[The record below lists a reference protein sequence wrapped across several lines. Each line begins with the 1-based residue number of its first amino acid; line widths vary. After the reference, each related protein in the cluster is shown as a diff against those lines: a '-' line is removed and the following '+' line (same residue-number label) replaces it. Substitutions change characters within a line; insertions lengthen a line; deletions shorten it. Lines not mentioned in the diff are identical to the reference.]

1 MLLLLQIILCC
12 LLYLALV
19 KCAVRDSGRN
29 CLYFYPDAYL
39 DEAQKRGIADKTE
52 ELRRYV
58 IQVKTGEESG
68 IARRLKNQAI
78 RAEVP
83 IENRPIRSGGAWT
96 KKEYILF
103 PGYVF
108 LDMDFT
114 ARNYYRVKEVPGVIR
129 FLGDSKA
136 PSTLSYLEAEWIR
149 ILSGNGEPLE
159 PTLVREDGSG
169 GITVISGVLKQLEN
183 RVLKWDKRS
192 RKATFEITIC
202 GEARQVQ
209 LGIEVEGGGE
219 LQEAGSDASQDA
231 AQPLL
236 QDAT

>member
-1 MLLLLQIILCC
+1 M
-12 LLYLALV
+12 
-19 KCAVRDSGRN
+19 
-29 CLYFYPDAYL
+29 
-39 DEAQKRGIADKTE
+39 
-52 ELRRYV
+52 
-58 IQVKTGEESG
+58 
-68 IARRLKNQAI
+68 
-78 RAEVP
+78 
-83 IENRPIRSGGAWT
+83 
-96 KKEYILF
+96 
-103 PGYVF
+103 
-108 LDMDFT
+108 
-114 ARNYYRVKEVPGVIR
+114 IR

-149 ILSGNGEPLE
+149 ILSGSGEPLE

-209 LGIEVEGGGE
+209 LGIEVESGGE
-219 LQEAGSDASQDA
+219 LQEVGSDASQDA

>member
-1 MLLLLQIILCC
+1 MW
-12 LLYLALV
+12 
-19 KCAVRDSGRN
+19 
-29 CLYFYPDAYL
+29 
-39 DEAQKRGIADKTE
+39 
-52 ELRRYV
+52 YV

-68 IARRLKNQAI
+68 IARKLKNQAI

-149 ILSGNGEPLE
+149 ILSGSGEPLE

-209 LGIEVEGGGE
+209 LGIEVESG
-219 LQEAGSDASQDA
+219 AGSWKRCFTGCGTAIITRRNLKHDRLIRPGCVRDAGINKRN
-231 AQPLL
+231 
-236 QDAT
+236 

>member
-1 MLLLLQIILCC
+1 M
-12 LLYLALV
+12 
-19 KCAVRDSGRN
+19 
-29 CLYFYPDAYL
+29 
-39 DEAQKRGIADKTE
+39 
-52 ELRRYV
+52 
-58 IQVKTGEESG
+58 
-68 IARRLKNQAI
+68 
-78 RAEVP
+78 
-83 IENRPIRSGGAWT
+83 
-96 KKEYILF
+96 
-103 PGYVF
+103 
-108 LDMDFT
+108 
-114 ARNYYRVKEVPGVIR
+114 
-129 FLGDSKA
+129 
-136 PSTLSYLEAEWIR
+136 IR

>member
-1 MLLLLQIILCC
+1 MW
-12 LLYLALV
+12 
-19 KCAVRDSGRN
+19 
-29 CLYFYPDAYL
+29 
-39 DEAQKRGIADKTE
+39 
-52 ELRRYV
+52 YV

-68 IARRLKNQAI
+68 IARKLKNQAI

-136 PSTLSYLEAEWIR
+136 HRHCPIWKL
-149 ILSGNGEPLE
+149 NGSESFPAVESLW
-159 PTLVREDGSG
+159 
-169 GITVISGVLKQLEN
+169 N
-183 RVLKWDKRS
+183 RLW
-192 RKATFEITIC
+192 
-202 GEARQVQ
+202 
-209 LGIEVEGGGE
+209 
-219 LQEAGSDASQDA
+219 
-231 AQPLL
+231 
-236 QDAT
+236 

>member
-1 MLLLLQIILCC
+1 MW
-12 LLYLALV
+12 
-19 KCAVRDSGRN
+19 
-29 CLYFYPDAYL
+29 
-39 DEAQKRGIADKTE
+39 
-52 ELRRYV
+52 YV
-58 IQVKTGEESG
+58 IQVKTGEENG
-68 IARRLKNQAI
+68 IARKLKNQAI

-149 ILSGNGEPLE
+149 ILFRQWRATGTDYGKGRRKRWYHCHQRSFKA
-159 PTLVREDGSG
+159 VR
-169 GITVISGVLKQLEN
+169 KQSFK
-183 RVLKWDKRS
+183 V
-192 RKATFEITIC
+192 
-202 GEARQVQ
+202 G
-209 LGIEVEGGGE
+209 
-219 LQEAGSDASQDA
+219 
-231 AQPLL
+231 
-236 QDAT
+236 

>member
-1 MLLLLQIILCC
+1 MW
-12 LLYLALV
+12 
-19 KCAVRDSGRN
+19 
-29 CLYFYPDAYL
+29 
-39 DEAQKRGIADKTE
+39 
-52 ELRRYV
+52 YV

-68 IARRLKNQAI
+68 IARKLKNQAI

-149 ILSGNGEPLE
+149 ILSGSGEPLE
-159 PTLVREDGSG
+159 PTLVREDRSG
-169 GITVISGVLKQLEN
+169 GITVISGVLWWMLPTMR
-183 RVLKWDKRS
+183 RVKAIILISLKLLKLTQPFVRCFHLVIGRS
-192 RKATFEITIC
+192 PSGMRT
-202 GEARQVQ
+202 
-209 LGIEVEGGGE
+209 
-219 LQEAGSDASQDA
+219 SM
-231 AQPLL
+231 
-236 QDAT
+236 

>member
-1 MLLLLQIILCC
+1 MW
-12 LLYLALV
+12 
-19 KCAVRDSGRN
+19 
-29 CLYFYPDAYL
+29 
-39 DEAQKRGIADKTE
+39 
-52 ELRRYV
+52 YV

-114 ARNYYRVKEVPGVIR
+114 ARNY
-129 FLGDSKA
+129 
-136 PSTLSYLEAEWIR
+136 YLEAEWIR

>member
-1 MLLLLQIILCC
+1 MW
-12 LLYLALV
+12 
-19 KCAVRDSGRN
+19 
-29 CLYFYPDAYL
+29 
-39 DEAQKRGIADKTE
+39 
-52 ELRRYV
+52 YV
-58 IQVKTGEESG
+58 IQVKTGEENG
-68 IARRLKNQAI
+68 IARKLKNQAI

-169 GITVISGVLKQLEN
+169 GITVSSGVLKWN
-183 RVLKWDKRS
+183 KRS

-219 LQEAGSDASQDA
+219 LQKAGSDASQDA

>member
-1 MLLLLQIILCC
+1 MRTVPSG
-12 LLYLALV
+12 LV
-19 KCAVRDSGRN
+19 GHG
-29 CLYFYPDAYL
+29 
-39 DEAQKRGIADKTE
+39 QKRNIFCSLDT
-52 ELRRYV
+52 
-58 IQVKTGEESG
+58 
-68 IARRLKNQAI
+68 
-78 RAEVP
+78 
-83 IENRPIRSGGAWT
+83 
-96 KKEYILF
+96 
-103 PGYVF
+103 VF

-202 GEARQVQ
+202 GEARQAQ
-209 LGIEVEGGGE
+209 LGIEVESGGE
-219 LQEAGSDASQDA
+219 LQEVGSDASQDA

>member
-1 MLLLLQIILCC
+1 MW
-12 LLYLALV
+12 
-19 KCAVRDSGRN
+19 
-29 CLYFYPDAYL
+29 
-39 DEAQKRGIADKTE
+39 
-52 ELRRYV
+52 YV

-68 IARRLKNQAI
+68 IARKLKNQAI

-96 KKEYILF
+96 KKEY
-103 PGYVF
+103 
-108 LDMDFT
+108 MDFT

-149 ILSGNGEPLE
+149 ILSGSGEPLE

-209 LGIEVEGGGE
+209 LGIEVESGGE
-219 LQEAGSDASQDA
+219 LQEVGSDASQDA

>member
-1 MLLLLQIILCC
+1 MW
-12 LLYLALV
+12 
-19 KCAVRDSGRN
+19 
-29 CLYFYPDAYL
+29 
-39 DEAQKRGIADKTE
+39 
-52 ELRRYV
+52 YV

-68 IARRLKNQAI
+68 IARKLKNQAI

-114 ARNYYRVKEVPGVIR
+114 ARNYY
-129 FLGDSKA
+129 
-136 PSTLSYLEAEWIR
+136 
-149 ILSGNGEPLE
+149 
-159 PTLVREDGSG
+159 
-169 GITVISGVLKQLEN
+169 TVISGVLKQLEN

-219 LQEAGSDASQDA
+219 LQEAGSDASQNA